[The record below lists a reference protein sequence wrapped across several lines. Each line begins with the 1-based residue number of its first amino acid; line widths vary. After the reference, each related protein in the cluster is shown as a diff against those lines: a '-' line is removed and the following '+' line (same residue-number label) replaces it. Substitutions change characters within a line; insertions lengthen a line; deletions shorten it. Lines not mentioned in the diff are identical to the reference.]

1 MATIDLSLKL
11 VVDFTTRRQ
20 TGLNQITAWT
30 SGIEAWSLGEV
41 NDLVAS
47 SPVPMTIDSTEYDL
61 EITDYKPFN
70 SDRRWSIYPMRNVT
84 YTVADDDQAA
94 AEAHFDTYFDDLR
107 IEIQAFIDSNAVVH
121 RATVERWHLHPSTGT
136 VDEIVA

>member
-41 NDLVAS
+41 TDLVAS
-47 SPVPMTIDSTEYDL
+47 SPVGMTLDSTEYDL
-61 EITDYKPFN
+61 EITDYGPFN
-70 SDRRWSIYPMRNVT
+70 SDRRWEIYPGRNVT
-84 YTVADDDQAA
+84 YTVADDDEAVA
-94 AEAHFDTYFDDLR
+94 FAHFDTYFDNLR

-121 RATVERWHLHPSTGT
+121 RAAVESWHLHYSTGA
-136 VDEIVA
+136 VDEVVT